1 MKLVIVES
9 PAKCGKIQGFLGPGY
24 VVKASMGHIR
34 ALEETL
40 DAVGLTTDFEPR
52 FQFIDAKSRVQ
63 KDLKDAA
70 KGAEQ
75 VYLAADDDREGEAI
89 AYSVAL
95 LLKLPL
101 ATTPRIVFHEITQTA
116 IQAAMEHP
124 RRLHMDRIY
133 AQQARSMLDMMIG
146 FTLSPILWNHV
157 ARGLSAG
164 RCQTPALKLVVEK
177 ERQIQAFKAASSWRL
192 TGEFAAGTTKLIA
205 TLQDVAATNIVAAT
219 LGGVATKFVATLQD
233 ELEDEA
239 DALNFLENCYTDRAN
254 PHIVNSNVTRPW
266 SSNAPDPLITST
278 LQQQASALF
287 SFSPKTTMLI
297 AQKLYEGG
305 HITYMRTDKAVL
317 SEEAVG
323 DAKHWVTE
331 AFGPAYVAPEESK
344 PKELKE
350 PKAKKSKKGPKEP
363 EGSEGPKAQEAHEA
377 IRPTHMEI
385 AEISDT
391 DPTHK
396 KLYNLIRQRAIQS
409 VMSKATGETCTVT
422 FHRKDDADFPWTAKW
437 RRTTFQG
444 WQRMGKTADLE
455 ETEEDADASAATWTQ
470 AQALIPMTTLT
481 WTQLQA
487 NPHETKPAGRFTEAT
502 LVRELESHG
511 IGRPSTFS
519 SLLSAIQ
526 DRGYAEITDIPG
538 KDVTLKTYSLTA
550 TTASVSTTP
559 ASWPPQEQIV
569 KKKMGGEKKKLVP
582 TALGLQCLSFLEKHF
597 PHLFDYKFTSQMETR
612 LDLVE
617 KGTEMWKQVLRDTW
631 ATYKDK
637 YESMKSGGSV
647 TGSVTG
653 STDSSKVK
661 TFSDGLKAV
670 MSKKGPLILQ
680 EGTNTVFYGWPSG
693 VVFDDLTEAD
703 ARAFVAKVSE
713 AKAVAEEPIG
723 TFEGQPVLRKTGK
736 FGPYVQVG
744 TINLSVLPTD
754 SWSEIE
760 EKLKAKAASPSS
772 TLKTFKDYEIRNGPY
787 GPYMFKTSLKK
798 KVFVSI
804 PKTIDVNTI
813 TEATVADLWT
823 TASQAKKAWKK

>member
-192 TGEFAAGTTKLIA
+192 TGEFKAGTT
-205 TLQDVAATNIVAAT
+205 TVTAA
-219 LGGVATKFVATLQD
+219 LQD

-331 AFGPAYVAPEESK
+331 AFGPAYVAPDEPK

-350 PKAKKSKKGPKEP
+350 PKGKKSKKGPKET
-363 EGSEGPKAQEAHEA
+363 EAVEGPKAVQAQEAHEA

-391 DPTHK
+391 DPTHR

-422 FHRKDDADFPWTAKW
+422 FHRKDDPDFPWTAKW

-444 WQRMGKTADLE
+444 WQRMGRVADLAAE
-455 ETEEDADASAATWTQ
+455 ETEEEADASAATWTQ

-526 DRGYAEITDIPG
+526 DRGYAEITDITG

-550 TTASVSTTP
+550 TTAS
-559 ASWPPQEQIV
+559 WPPLEQIV

-617 KGTEMWKQVLRDTW
+617 KGTEPWKQVLRDTW

-637 YESMKSGGSV
+637 YESMKSGGSLA
-647 TGSVTG
+647 GSVGG

-661 TFSDGLKAV
+661 TFGTDGLKAV

-680 EGTNTVFYGWPSG
+680 EGATKEATKFYGWPAS

-703 ARAFVAKVSE
+703 ARAFVAAQTQ

-736 FGPYVQVG
+736 FGPYVACG
-744 TINLSVLPTD
+744 TINLSVLITD
-754 SWSEIE
+754 TWSEIE
-760 EKLKAKAASPSS
+760 EKLKAKAASPSGII
-772 TLKTFKDYEIRNGPY
+772 KTFKDYEIRNGPY

-804 PKTIDVNTI
+804 PKSIDVNTI
-813 TEATVADLWT
+813 TEATVGDLYKS
-823 TASQAKKAWKK
+823 ASEAKKAYKKA

>member
-24 VVKASMGHIR
+24 IVKASMGHIR
-34 ALEETL
+34 ALEESL
-40 DAVGLTTDFEPR
+40 DAIGLTTDFEPR
-52 FQFIDAKSRVQ
+52 FAFIAAKSRVQ

-70 KGAEQ
+70 KDAEQ
-75 VYLAADDDREGEAI
+75 VFLAADDDREGEAI

-101 ATTPRIVFHEITQTA
+101 TTTPRIVFHEITEKAVQVA
-116 IQAAMEHP
+116 IASP
-124 RRLHMDRIY
+124 RRLHMDRIW

-146 FTLSPILWNHV
+146 FTLSPLLWNHV

-177 ERQIQAFKAASSWRL
+177 EREIQAFKSASSWRL
-192 TGEFAAGTTKLIA
+192 TGDFKSAAATSTPFEA
-205 TLQDVAATNIVAAT
+205 TLQDEAANVATVATT
-219 LGGVATKFVATLQD
+219 LGGVATFVATLQD

-239 DALNFLENCYTDRAN
+239 DAKNFLENCHTDRAK
-254 PHIVNSNVTRPW
+254 PHTVLTNSVRPW
-266 SSNAPDPLITST
+266 SSAAPEPLITST

-287 SFSPKTTMLI
+287 SMSPKTTMLI

-317 SEEAVG
+317 SEEAIA
-323 DAKHWVTE
+323 DAQAWVTTT
-331 AFGPAYVAPEESK
+331 FGPTYVNSENK
-344 PKELKE
+344 PKEEVKPAKKPKKGLKE
-350 PKAKKSKKGPKEP
+350 TTE
-363 EGSEGPKAQEAHEA
+363 SEGPKAVQAQEAHEA

-385 AEISDT
+385 GEISDP
-391 DPTHK
+391 DPAHK
-396 KLYNLIRQRAIQS
+396 KLYGLIRQRAIQS
-409 VMSKATGETCTVT
+409 IMSKATGETCTVT
-422 FHRKDDADFPWTAKW
+422 FQQIEDFPWTAKW
-437 RRTTFQG
+437 RRTIFQG
-444 WQRMGKTADLE
+444 WQRMGRIAELE
-455 ETEEDADASAATWTQ
+455 ETESDADADATVTTWAAALT
-470 AQALIPMTTLT
+470 LIPRTPLL
-481 WTQLQA
+481 WTSIQA
-487 NPHETKPAGRFTEAT
+487 SPHETKAGGRYTEAT
-502 LVRELESHG
+502 LVRALESHG

-519 SLLSAIQ
+519 SLLTAIQ
-526 DRGYAEITDIPG
+526 DRGYAEIQDIVG
-538 KDVTLKTYSLTA
+538 KDVTLKSYNL
-550 TTASVSTTP
+550 STK
-559 ASWPPQEQIV
+559 WPPAEQIV

-597 PHLFDYKFTSQMETR
+597 SHLFDFKFTSQMETR

-617 KGTEMWKQVLRDTW
+617 KGTEAWKQVLRDTW

-647 TGSVTG
+647 IGSVGG

-661 TFSDGLKAV
+661 TFGTDGLKAV

-680 EGTNTVFYGWPSG
+680 EGTNTVFYGWPPS

-703 ARAFVAKVSE
+703 ARAFVAAQTQ

-736 FGPYVQVG
+736 FGPYVACG
-744 TINLSVLPTD
+744 TINLSVLTTD
-754 SWSEIE
+754 TWSEIE
-760 EKLKAKAASPSS
+760 EKLKAKAASPSG
-772 TLKTFKDYEIRNGPY
+772 TLKTFKDFEIRNGPY

-804 PKTIDVNTI
+804 PKSIDVNTI
-813 TEATVADLWT
+813 TEATVADLYKS
-823 TASQAKKAWKK
+823 ASETKKARTKK

>member
-24 VVKASMGHIR
+24 AVKASMGHIR

-40 DAVGLTTDFEPR
+40 DAVGLQTDFEPR
-52 FQFIDAKSRVQ
+52 FQFLEAKSRVQ

-192 TGEFAAGTTKLIA
+192 TGEFKSKDTAFTAS
-205 TLQDVAATNIVAAT
+205 
-219 LGGVATKFVATLQD
+219 LQD

-266 SSNAPDPLITST
+266 SSQAPDPLITST

-331 AFGPAYVAPEESK
+331 TFGPAYVAAEESN

-350 PKAKKSKKGPKEP
+350 PKAKKTKKGPKEP
-363 EGSEGPKAQEAHEA
+363 EGPKAVQAQEAHEA

-391 DPTHK
+391 DPSHK
-396 KLYNLIRQRAIQS
+396 KLYGLIRQRAIQS
-409 VMSKATGETCTVT
+409 IMSKAVGETCTVT

-444 WQRMGKTADLE
+444 WQRMGKTADLADEAE
-455 ETEEDADASAATWTQ
+455 EEVDASATSWTQ
-470 AQALIPMTTLT
+470 AQALIPMTPLT

-526 DRGYAEITDIPG
+526 DRGYAEITDIVG
-538 KDVTLKTYSLTA
+538 KDVTLKTYSLT
-550 TTASVSTTP
+550 TTASATTL
-559 ASWPPQEQIV
+559 WPPQEQIV

-617 KGTEMWKQVLRDTW
+617 KGSEPWKQVLRDTW

-637 YESMKSGGSV
+637 YESMKGSGSA
-647 TGSVTG
+647 TGSATG
-653 STDSSKVK
+653 LPGARAGSGDSSKVK
-661 TFSDGLKAV
+661 TFGTDGLKAV

-680 EGTNTVFYGWPSG
+680 EGATKEATKFYGWPPS

-703 ARAFVAKVSE
+703 ARAFIAKVSE

-736 FGPYVQVG
+736 FGPYVACG
-744 TINLSVLPTD
+744 TINLSVLTTD
-754 SWSEIE
+754 TWSEIE
-760 EKLKAKAASPSS
+760 EKLKAKAASPSG

-804 PKTIDVNTI
+804 PKSIDVNTI
-813 TEATVADLWT
+813 TEATVADLYKS
-823 TASQAKKAWKK
+823 ASEAKKAYKKS